1 MKKIPLFIL
10 VVLLFS
16 CSENKEEK
24 GDADFENYESV
35 SAEEPLLLD
44 SKANVLLTI
53 NALPNTT
60 IYIEQSIR
68 GTILSDSV
76 YTNEDGVFSGEFQL
90 DRLGF
95 YRTSARGLP
104 AALLIIDSDS
114 IYVDMMVKD
123 TDFALIGNSIESNY
137 FLDYQKIA
145 SKYSVLFNELRA
157 SGTEE
162 SSVYLQRKKDIKEYI
177 ENTSPSFSA
186 LNALNEFYNESELSF
201 LVDIISV
208 FEKDPDAMLYAK
220 PFVDGVKKMQ
230 SDAEKSPTKLGTQI
244 LNFELK
250 NINGIT
256 NELAQTKG
264 KVILIDFWASWCG
277 PCRKENPNVR
287 KVYNKY
293 KDKGMAILSISLDT
307 DKESWKRAIQQD
319 LMSWN
324 HMIDERD
331 PSKSVAS
338 KYNVTGIPFTM
349 LLDENYRIIAK
360 NLRGADL
367 EVKMAELLGE

>member
-1 MKKIPLFIL
+1 MKIW
-10 VVLLFS
+10 
-16 CSENKEEK
+16 
-24 GDADFENYESV
+24 
-35 SAEEPLLLD
+35 
-44 SKANVLLTI
+44 
-53 NALPNTT
+53 
-60 IYIEQSIR
+60 
-68 GTILSDSV
+68 LSH
-76 YTNEDGVFSGEFQL
+76 
-90 DRLGF
+90 
-95 YRTSARGLP
+95 
-104 AALLIIDSDS
+104 
-114 IYVDMMVKD
+114 
-123 TDFALIGNSIESNY
+123 
-137 FLDYQKIA
+137 
-145 SKYSVLFNELRA
+145 
-157 SGTEE
+157 TE
-162 SSVYLQRKKDIKEYI
+162 
-177 ENTSPSFSA
+177 
-186 LNALNEFYNESELSF
+186 
-201 LVDIISV
+201 
-208 FEKDPDAMLYAK
+208 
-220 PFVDGVKKMQ
+220 
-230 SDAEKSPTKLGTQI
+230 
-244 LNFELK
+244 FELK

-256 NELAQTKG
+256 KELAQTKG